1 MTISGY
7 KRIPVSAAIVA
18 GIGLTLAACGSS
30 SSSGTASS
38 SSSVSAA
45 SSGTVTV
52 KDASSSFGT
61 ILTTGSGVTLYEF
74 TPDKAGKSVC
84 TGACATTWPPLTV
97 PSGTHVTA
105 ASGVG
110 TLTTI
115 TRSDGSKQVA
125 INGHPLY
132 KFAGDTGAGMT
143 KGQGVEGTWF
153 VVSPTG
159 ALIRKAAAAS
169 SSAASPAPSSSASSS
184 GGSGGYGY

>member
-1 MTISGY
+1 M
-7 KRIPVSAAIVA
+7 
-18 GIGLTLAACGSS
+18 
-30 SSSGTASS
+30 
-38 SSSVSAA
+38 
-45 SSGTVTV
+45 
-52 KDASSSFGT
+52 KDASTSLGT
-61 ILTTGSGVTLYEF
+61 ILTTGQGVTLYEF

-97 PSGTHVTA
+97 SSGTHVSA

-110 TLTTI
+110 TLSTI

-132 KFAGDTGAGMT
+132 KFAGDSAPGMT

-153 VVSPTG
+153 VVSPSG
-159 ALIRKAAAAS
+159 ALIRKAAAATS
-169 SSAASPAPSSSASSS
+169 TAPSSAPSAAASSS

>member
-7 KRIPVSAAIVA
+7 KRIPVSAVIVA

-30 SSSGTASS
+30 SSSGTSS

-52 KDASSSFGT
+52 KDASSSLGT

-132 KFAGDTGAGMT
+132 KFAGDSGAGMT